1 MKAPGG
7 SSRLD
12 SVLKL
17 LLVAFISLL
26 AFSSGVYFGKNMSET
41 EHQAKA
47 LEGTTKTEANEAA
60 KNLDVKPEDALVD
73 EEVAEISDK
82 YVNGKGE
89 ATEPDV
95 IVEDG
100 VNSAKEK
107 EPAVAKTEAAKTDT
121 AKTEPLK
128 TEQAKA
134 EPKKPDLTEVQKI
147 AQRVAKNEVVEEKA
161 EVVAAP
167 PKKQKRQPASLPKTV
182 GYDPATQFTV
192 QIASYPTA
200 DEAKARSAEMVK
212 KGFPAYPV
220 EASIKGKTWYRVS
233 VGSFKTK
240 QEASD
245 YRSQLMK
252 QANVTAAI
260 VQPLAA
266 ASASND

>member
-26 AFSSGVYFGKNMSET
+26 AFSSGVYFGKNMSDT
-41 EHQAKA
+41 EHQVKA
-47 LEGTTKTEANEAA
+47 LESPSKATADSTEAA

-82 YVNGKGE
+82 YVNGKE
-89 ATEPDV
+89 ESAESDV

-100 VNSAKEK
+100 AG
-107 EPAVAKTEAAKTDT
+107 AKTEAPKVA
-121 AKTEPLK
+121 AKTEV
-128 TEQAKA
+128 KA
-134 EPKKPDLTEVQKI
+134 EPKTDSSEVQKV
-147 AQRVAKNEVVEEKA
+147 AQRVARNEQPEEKA
-161 EVVAAP
+161 EATSTEAAQV
-167 PKKQKRQPASLPKTV
+167 KKQKRQPASLPKTV

-192 QIASYPTA
+192 QIASYPTEE
-200 DEAKARSAEMVK
+200 EAKVRSSEMVK

-220 EASIKGKTWYRVS
+220 EANIKGKTWYRVS

-240 QEASD
+240 QEAAD
-245 YRSQLMK
+245 YRTQLMK

-260 VQPLAA
+260 VQPVVAT
-266 ASASND
+266 SSKED